1 MQPEKLLRVTGK
13 VAVMN
18 KYRVTCETN
27 LVGKHSRII
36 GRPRPSHLSNELSVD
51 SLSRFCKLINRDNDN
66 LIYFDF

>member
-27 LVGKHSRII
+27 LYSG
-36 GRPRPSHLSNELSVD
+36 
-51 SLSRFCKLINRDNDN
+51 
-66 LIYFDF
+66 

>member
-36 GRPRPSHLSNELSVD
+36 GRPR
-51 SLSRFCKLINRDNDN
+51 
-66 LIYFDF
+66 